1 MQALKLI
8 LLCAATAHASFSRSP
23 VLPLPQRTEPFKSNQ
38 LSTPLLSCLNLRG
51 GSSAAHM
58 DYRYFVAGGVCAA
71 ISHGITTPV
80 DVVKTRLQSDA
91 NLKGMSPIK
100 AAKQLVSTEGVAFLL
115 AGLGPTVVGYGIEG
129 AMKFG
134 VYEIL
139 KPIVGEFI
147 DSKAIAYMVA
157 SIMAGAVAAVLVCPM
172 ESARIRLVTDPK
184 FGKGLLDTLPKLIAE
199 DGVMNLFGGLWAMLA
214 KQVPYTMTKQ
224 VGFDLF
230 AIVLYGLA
238 NNFDLQNVGSTKW
251 MIR

>member
-1 MQALKLI
+1 
-8 LLCAATAHASFSRSP
+8 
-23 VLPLPQRTEPFKSNQ
+23 
-38 LSTPLLSCLNLRG
+38 
-51 GSSAAHM
+51 M